1 MNSVDRPVSAC
12 RRCQFYTPEG
22 RRGGQCQ
29 LLNVSVQGSWSAC
42 TLSAAPFAPTWT
54 TDWRELEELIA
65 LKTPIELLEAELNST
80 ALVELPLSQAVYESQ
95 AVCESQV

>member
-1 MNSVDRPVSAC
+1 MNPADRPISAC

-42 TLSAAPFAPTWT
+42 TLAAAPFTPTWT
-54 TDWRELEELIA
+54 TDWRELEELIS
-65 LKTPIELLEAELNST
+65 LKTPIELLEADLNST
-80 ALVELPLSQAVYESQ
+80 ALVEPLLSLSVYESQ
-95 AVCESQV
+95 I